1 MNLSVKTLQVRA
13 GREEEWRRNMNL
25 LVINNVLLDPPTEE
39 RPHQLAKHAEQPGG
53 GGGGEA
59 CLMRWIYIHRVV
71 DYVDLAEPER
81 EGTTEEMVDAHD
93 HAHVEVPEDNDANFI
108 KVQKPT

>member
-1 MNLSVKTLQVRA
+1 MNFQKLTYPNLFRTTL
-13 GREEEWRRNMNL
+13 
-25 LVINNVLLDPPTEE
+25 
-39 RPHQLAKHAEQPGG
+39 
-53 GGGGEA
+53 
-59 CLMRWIYIHRVV
+59 IYIHRVV

>member
-1 MNLSVKTLQVRA
+1 M
-13 GREEEWRRNMNL
+13 
-25 LVINNVLLDPPTEE
+25 
-39 RPHQLAKHAEQPGG
+39 
-53 GGGGEA
+53 
-59 CLMRWIYIHRVV
+59 MRWIYIHRVV